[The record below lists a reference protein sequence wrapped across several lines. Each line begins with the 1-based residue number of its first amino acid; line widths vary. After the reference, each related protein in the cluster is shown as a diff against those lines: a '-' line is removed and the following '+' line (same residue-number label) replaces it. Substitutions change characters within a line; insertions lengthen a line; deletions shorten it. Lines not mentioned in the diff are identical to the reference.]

1 MTRPNF
7 TAGIHPVF
15 YRQAFGV
22 LKPHREFILSARYFP
37 EKDGK
42 KKKDLP
48 RPVFRNT
55 IVYYTIRAYKFKEC
69 QKRSVST
76 VLYITPL
83 PKNTPE
89 STKTPR
95 NKKRESG
102 ISGTERKNSSIKKMK
117 K

>member
-55 IVYYTIRAYKFKEC
+55 IVYCTIRACKFKEC

-76 VLYITPL
+76 VQYITPL

-89 STKTPR
+89 STKIPGQ
-95 NKKRESG
+95 KRERAG
-102 ISGTERKNSSIKKMK
+102 FRVQDERIAVLKK
-117 K
+117 